1 MAERKSK
8 PRKKVVEQPQVVET
22 PVEVTEIIPEEVTEV
37 IPEEEEFVEEV
48 AEETPVVEEVVPE
61 PIVEEELPKPEE
73 KAPLTWKKFQEEDK
87 KLDTSA
93 PDGVAFIRPRNP
105 RLPARLTKWETVI
118 RIGGKEKV
126 IMLGSKEKAFR
137 VMSTYNAKHIQL
149 N

>member
-1 MAERKSK
+1 MAERKSR
-8 PRKKVVEQPQVVET
+8 PRKKAAEQPQVVET
-22 PVEVTEIIPEEVTEV
+22 PVEITEEVITEV
-37 IPEEEEFVEEV
+37 VPEEEGIDTFVEEV
-48 AEETPVVEEVVPE
+48 AEETPAVEEVVPE

-73 KAPLTWKKFQEEDK
+73 KPTLTWKKYQEEEK
-87 KLDTSA
+87 KLDSSA